1 MRADAHRNRERVLD
15 AAIEVFLERG
25 VDAPLDAIA
34 RRADV
39 GIGTLYRR
47 FPNRDA
53 LANSVGLHVLDLS
66 SQAATEALDRAPD
79 AYAALRD
86 YVHAAIDLGVGV
98 LNLLYPKV
106 TDPHWDERRATAAR
120 TLEKI
125 VEQAK
130 REGRLRTDVRIP
142 DIGFAI
148 VRFSRPVA
156 PGLTLE
162 EERAI
167 AHRHLDIYLD
177 GLQTD
182 GHKTTPLAAPH
193 AMDQFD
199 PASG

>member
-1 MRADAHRNRERVLD
+1 MRGQPEENPP
-15 AAIEVFLERG
+15 VFDIIVVELGET
-25 VDAPLDAIA
+25 A
-34 RRADV
+34 RP
-39 GIGTLYRR
+39 GRR
-47 FPNRDA
+47 
-53 LANSVGLHVLDLS
+53 S
-66 SQAATEALDRAPD
+66 SD
-79 AYAALRD
+79 
-86 YVHAAIDLGVGV
+86 I
-98 LNLLYPKV
+98 
-106 TDPHWDERRATAAR
+106 
-120 TLEKI
+120 
-125 VEQAK
+125 
-130 REGRLRTDVRIP
+130 RIP